1 MWIIITITGSVCLAI
16 WFLWENFGWKCTL
29 RMLANSYI
37 DAREKDNL
45 SAKEAF
51 LKALATRFQLKKT
64 TELMKELEDRGVS
77 DENQIKQETKKLLWR
92 NTWRQNVEYRYGAIL
107 ARKGF
112 FKEATDLKF
121 SRSPIEG
128 FICVGDDVEQK
139 MWREEWGVEDDNNY
153 GLLELLIC
161 GLIIENYKVHKR
173 NYNGLIA
180 KMIEN
185 YFKGQNNIDKYLNEA
200 QTIIKKEVN
209 PKKILDEYM
218 SKREDLKVVDQK
230 MKALAGLIVS
240 NAKIKQEQKAARE
253 IVCPRCGHKN
263 PPGVFRCKNEECLDI
278 LPQND

>member
-1 MWIIITITGSVCLAI
+1 
-16 WFLWENFGWKCTL
+16 
-29 RMLANSYI
+29 MLANSYI

-77 DENQIKQETKKLLWR
+77 DENQIKHETKKLLWR

-128 FICVGDDVEQK
+128 FILVGDDVEQN
-139 MWREEWGVEDDNNY
+139 MLREEWGVEDDNNY

-161 GLIIENYKVHKR
+161 GLIIENYKIHKK
-173 NYNGLIA
+173 NYNGFIA
-180 KMIEN
+180 KMIKD
-185 YFKGQNNIDKYLNEA
+185 YFKGQSNIDKYLNEA
-200 QTIIKKEVN
+200 QTMIKKEVN

-230 MKALAGLIVS
+230 MK
-240 NAKIKQEQKAARE
+240 E
-253 IVCPRCGHKN
+253 
-263 PPGVFRCKNEECLDI
+263 
-278 LPQND
+278 